1 MNRLIQD
8 VKFALR
14 QLRKAPGFTITAI
27 ITLALGIGANAAIF
41 TLVHA
46 VLMKDLPVAD
56 PKMLVR
62 VGDQDDCCVNGG
74 TPNDQNDYSLFASEL
89 YEHLRN
95 TTPEFESLAAMQA
108 GIGYGGITARSNRP
122 GDLPKAARGEMVT
135 GNYFQVFGLKP
146 YAGRLIAPSDDVP
159 GAPMGVVMSYQTWQR
174 DYAGDPLI
182 VGSTFVLNTYP
193 VTILGI
199 TPPGFYGDRMT
210 DTPPDFYIP
219 MVLEP
224 QFGPAHPTSLLHNR
238 GSNWLYLLG
247 RVKPGTDVKQL
258 QAKMSASLR
267 NYLATLPVY
276 QKKDEARNL
285 AASHVVLT
293 PGGAGIENMQQEFG
307 AGLRMLITVS
317 ALVLLIACANI
328 ANLVLV
334 RGMARKTETSIRMA
348 LGAQR
353 LRLIRQMLTE
363 SVVLSCLGGLA
374 GLAVA
379 YAGTRILLS
388 MAFPD
393 AHNLPIDASPSL
405 AVLGFA
411 FALSLLTGLI
421 FGVAPAWVTS
431 HSQPAD
437 ALRGSNRSTSDRSGW
452 VQRSLVIL
460 QAALSLVLLVG
471 AGLMAKSLSRLENQ
485 DFGVVT
491 TNRLVAHFSPE
502 NAGYKPEQL
511 QSLYDKITQDLHA
524 LPGVEHV
531 SLSLYTPLEGN
542 NWGEGVYIQGRP
554 EPGAN
559 SNIGASWL
567 RVGPEY
573 FDIVGH
579 RVLRGRGITAQ
590 DTATSTPVVV
600 VNETFV
606 KKFFPHGENPIGVH
620 FGASGVESS
629 GDWEIVGVVSDI
641 KYNNLKRPTRAMY
654 FRPLLQVAHTKPE
667 SDTRSLYA
675 GAIMLQTKG
684 SVEGLESQ
692 VRRTLANINPN
703 LTLTN
708 FNTFAGQ
715 IHGQFNQERLI
726 ARLTL
731 MFGLLALVLASV
743 GLYGVT
749 AYSVARRTPE
759 IGVRMALG
767 ANRGSVIGMVMREA
781 ITQAAIGLAIGIP
794 VAWICARFV
803 QSQLYNVGGHDA
815 GVLLI
820 AIAVLAFAACA
831 AGLIPARRA
840 ASTDPVK
847 ALRTE

>member
-8 VKFALR
+8 VRFALR

-27 ITLALGIGANAAIF
+27 LTLALGIGANAAIF

-46 VLMKDLPVAD
+46 VLLKNLPVAD

-62 VGDQDDCCVNGG
+62 VGDNDDCCVNGG
-74 TPNDQNDYSLFASEL
+74 IPDNNDYSIFASEL
-89 YEHLRN
+89 YEHLRDN
-95 TTPEFESLAAMQA
+95 TPEFENLAAMQA
-108 GIGYGGITARSNRP
+108 GVGYGGITARSNHS
-122 GDLPKAARGEMVT
+122 DSLPKAAQGEMVT
-135 GNYFQVFGLKP
+135 GNYFQVLGLKP
-146 YAGRLIAPSDDVP
+146 YVGRLIQPTDDVI
-159 GAPMGVVMSYQTWQR
+159 GAPMGVVMSYQAWQR
-174 DYAGDPLI
+174 DYASDPSV
-182 VGSTFVLNTYP
+182 VGSTFTLNTYP

-219 MVLEP
+219 MMMEP
-224 QFGPAHPTSLLHNR
+224 QMGPAHPTSLLHRR
-238 GSNWLYLLG
+238 GANWLYLLG
-247 RVKPGTDVKQL
+247 RIKPGADVPQL
-258 QAKMSASLR
+258 QAKMSGSLR
-267 NYLATLPVY
+267 NYLTTLDLY
-276 QKKDEARNL
+276 KKKGQEKNL
-285 AASHVVLT
+285 AQSHVVLM

-307 AGLRMLITVS
+307 TGLRLLISIS

-334 RGMARKTETSIRMA
+334 RGMARRAETSIRMA

-353 LRLIRQMLTE
+353 TRLIRQMLTE
-363 SVVLSCLGGLA
+363 SVVLSCLGGVA
-374 GLAVA
+374 GLIVA
-379 YAGTRILLS
+379 FAGSKLLLS

-393 AHNLPIDASPSL
+393 AKALPIDATPSW

-411 FALSLLTGLI
+411 FGLSLLTGLI
-421 FGVAPAWVTS
+421 FGIAPAWVTS
-431 HSQPAD
+431 HSEPAE
-437 ALRGSNRSTSDRSGW
+437 ALRGSNRSTKDRAGW

-471 AGLMAKSLSRLENQ
+471 AGLLAKSLSNLENQ

-491 TNRLVAHFSPE
+491 ENRVVAHFNPE

-511 QSLYDKITQDLHA
+511 QALYDKIDQDMHA
-524 LPGVEHV
+524 LPGVEKA

-542 NWGEGVYIQGRP
+542 NWGEGVFIQGRP
-554 EPGAN
+554 EPRVGD
-559 SNIGASWL
+559 SIGASWL

-573 FDIVGH
+573 FDIAGH
-579 RVLRGRGITAQ
+579 HVLRGRGITIH

-600 VNETFV
+600 VNQTFV
-606 KKFFPHGENPIGVH
+606 KKFFPKGEDPIGAH
-620 FGASGVESS
+620 FGVSGMESV

-641 KYNNLKRPTRAMY
+641 KYNDLRKPTRAMY

-667 SDTRSLYA
+667 DDIRSLFA
-675 GAIMLQTKG
+675 GAIMLKTKG
-684 SVEGLESQ
+684 SVDGLESQ
-692 VRRTLANINPN
+692 IRRGLANINPN
-703 LTLTN
+703 LTLTRY
-708 FNTFAGQ
+708 NTFAGQ

-767 ANRGSVIGMVMREA
+767 ANRGSVIAMVLREA
-781 ITQAAIGLAIGIP
+781 MMQAGIGLAIGIP
-794 VAWICARFV
+794 VAWLCTRFV

-815 GVLLI
+815 MVLIL
-820 AIAVLAFAACA
+820 AVAVLAIAACV
-831 AGLIPARRA
+831 AGFIPAQRA